1 MNKTKQ
7 GSIAQKRGAKLRSG
21 AHSNS
26 NLFRTFL
33 QQRTKAL
40 VSSQRDRDQKKRDYR
55 SLWINRINAIIRR
68 INNNKEKI
76 YYSYSKFINNLY
88 KNQSLLNRKI
98 LAQIARL
105 KGNSL
110 SMITNDII

>member
-7 GSIAQKRGAKLRSG
+7 GSIAQKGGAKLRSFG
-21 AHSNS
+21 AHS

-68 INNNKEKI
+68 INKEKI
-76 YYSYSKFINNLY
+76 YYSYSYSKFINNLY

-105 KGNSL
+105 KGDSL
-110 SMITNDII
+110 FMITNII